1 MLASAATAG
10 GGPRR
15 ALVAIAFVAAI
26 AIVIAN
32 DIALVARS
40 GQSVGRRWLGICVLD
55 SHTMLP
61 PSVGQVIFRNVLGGA
76 QFGLA
81 WHPFSFWPGFM
92 LIIGPWPIA
101 CYAPAIAD
109 RRWHRGLNDR
119 WAHTVV
125 IDVLADEHR

>member
-1 MLASAATAG
+1 VGLAATAG
-10 GGPRR
+10 GGPRT
-15 ALVAIAFVAAI
+15 ALVAIGVVAAFAI
-26 AIVIAN
+26 AIAN

-40 GQSVGRRWLGICVLD
+40 GQSIGRRWLGICVLD

-61 PSVGQVIFRNVLGGA
+61 PSVGQVIFRNFLAGA
-76 QFGLA
+76 VFGIG
-81 WHPFSFWPGFM
+81 WHPFAFLPGLM
-92 LIIGPWPIA
+92 LIVGPWPII
-101 CYAPAIAD
+101 CYAPAVAD